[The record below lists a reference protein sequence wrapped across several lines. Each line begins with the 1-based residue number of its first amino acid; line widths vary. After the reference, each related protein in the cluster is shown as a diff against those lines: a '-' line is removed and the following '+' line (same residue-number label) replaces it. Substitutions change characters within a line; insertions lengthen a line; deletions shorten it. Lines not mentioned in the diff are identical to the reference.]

1 VGIVNG
7 LFSSSTSHFLGSTLV
22 AAGLTAVQF
31 NNVDKESKAN
41 KKLILDKHHQVS
53 ADLTDLTVK
62 LASEISKLE
71 KSSTTGTRI

>member
-1 VGIVNG
+1 MDSSVVVLVIFLVV
-7 LFSSSTSHFLGSTLV
+7 LFV

-62 LASEISKLE
+62 LAR
-71 KSSTTGTRI
+71 KSPSWKSRPLRGTRI